1 MELRYYYRILA
12 RYRWTV
18 LISVLLCTG
27 LMGALVLVKGPLYE
41 ASAVIREQ
49 SMSMGSSQ
57 VFNVQDHQGQTGQ
70 TRERIA
76 NLASVATGPEVMAR
90 TRKRLRLANTDPTW
104 EVTAE
109 PVGWS
114 ELLKVSVRS
123 PKENKLPAA
132 ANTLVTELGSY
143 WRELNVAEIRGR
155 REFVEKGLTQAKA
168 DYRRAQSE
176 LVRFKQKAGIATVD
190 TETKSQLEQLAKVK
204 ADLTT
209 AAVDVAQ
216 LRAKDSAWNSQLSG
230 LLHTRAVE
238 ETLAADPMVARWRQQ
253 LADDEANLASLRLK
267 YTDQHLAVR
276 EAARKVEQTKEE
288 LQKQTSTAMGKLTGR
303 LSGVPS
309 TMSDNYIAVQ
319 TEYAAA
325 RARQQALSQVAG
337 SAEKQFSGL
346 VERESTLASLLLAR
360 DSSMNAYSQFQ
371 SKLAQ
376 MVAQEREI
384 EGSSPIQIVEGAS
397 GSISVSR
404 TPQKLLLSLALGLM
418 LGMGLAVLLHYLD
431 NTIQDIDDARRLE
444 LPVQAVIPISACPL
458 GVLGGG
464 SPTDGAI
471 EPYEHLRANLFHGN
485 RFVGGSALGGSA
497 LMVTAAAPGAGKSTV
512 SANLA
517 MTLARD
523 GHRVLLVDAD
533 LRRPRQHLNFGV
545 PNKPGLTEVLQGTVA
560 LSKAV
565 RSTAVKNLT
574 VLPAGST
581 PESPSGMLSSPPV
594 RDAIA
599 AMRGMAE
606 IVVFDT
612 APGGAFADAAFLAT
626 HVRNVL
632 LVVAPGESQRE
643 VERSFAEQLTN
654 MGANV
659 AGVVINKTRGE
670 HMQGYYAYSY
680 YGGRRAATGA
690 EMAAAAVTSPPQVFS
705 VGLEEDDSPDSAE
718 SS

>member
-12 RYRWTV
+12 RYRWMV
-18 LISVLLCTG
+18 LVTVLLCTG
-27 LMGALVLVKGPLYE
+27 LMGGLVLVKGPLYE

-49 SMSMGSSQ
+49 PMGMGSSQ
-57 VFNVQDHQGQTGQ
+57 VFNVQDHQGQ

-76 NLASVATGPEVMAR
+76 NLASVATGPEVMQR
-90 TRKRLRLANTDPTW
+90 TRKSLRLSATSPAW

-123 PKENKLPAA
+123 PKGDRLPVA

-143 WRELNVAEIRGR
+143 WRDLNVAEIRGR
-155 REFVEKGLTQAKA
+155 REFVEKGLAQAKA

-176 LVRFKQKAGIATVD
+176 LDRFKQQAGIATVD

-216 LRAKDSAWNSQLSG
+216 LRAKGSAWNTQLAG
-230 LLHTRAVE
+230 QLHARAVE
-238 ETLAADPMVARWRQQ
+238 ETLTADPMVARLRQQ
-253 LADDEANLASLRLK
+253 LADDETNLASLRLK
-267 YTDQHLAVR
+267 YTDRHLAVR
-276 EAARKVEQTKEE
+276 EAGRKVEQTKAD
-288 LQKQTSTAMGKLTGR
+288 LQKQTKSAMGKLTGR
-303 LSGVPS
+303 LSAVPS
-309 TMSDNYIAVQ
+309 TMRDNYVAMQ

-346 VERESTLASLLLAR
+346 VKRESTLASLLLAR
-360 DSSMNAYSQFQ
+360 DTAMNAYSQFQ
-371 SKLAQ
+371 SKLTQMAAQ
-376 MVAQEREI
+376 QREI
-384 EGSSPIQIVEGAS
+384 EGSSPIQIVQGATS
-397 GSISVSR
+397 SISVSR

-418 LGMGLAVLLHYLD
+418 LGIGLAVLLHYLD

-444 LPVQAVIPISACPL
+444 LPVQAVIPISARPL
-458 GVLGGG
+458 GVLGVGN
-464 SPTDGAI
+464 PTDGAI

-485 RFVGGSALGGSA
+485 RFIGGSAI
-497 LMVTAAAPGAGKSTV
+497 MVTAAAPGAGKSTV

-545 PNKPGLTEVLQGTVA
+545 PNKPGLSEVLQGTVT

-565 RSTAVKNLT
+565 RPTAVKNLT

-581 PESPSGMLSSPPV
+581 PESPSGLLSSPPV
-594 RDAIA
+594 RDVIA
-599 AMRGMAE
+599 AMRGIAE
-606 IVVFDT
+606 IVIFDT

-659 AGVVINKTRGE
+659 AGIVINKTRGE
-670 HMQGYYAYSY
+670 HMQGYYACSY
-680 YGGRRAATGA
+680 YSGRRASTGA
-690 EMAAAAVTSPPQVFS
+690 EMPVAAVVSPPQVLS
-705 VGLEEDDSPDSAE
+705 VGLEDDDSPDSAE

>member
-1 MELRYYYRILA
+1 MELRYYYRILT
-12 RYRWTV
+12 RYRWMV
-18 LISVLLCTG
+18 LITVLLCTG
-27 LMGALVLVKGPLYE
+27 LMGALVVFKGPLYE

-49 SMSMGSSQ
+49 PMSMGSSQ
-57 VFNVQDHQGQTGQ
+57 VFNVQDHQGQ

-76 NLASVATGPEVMAR
+76 NLASVATGPEVMGR
-90 TRKRLRLANTDPTW
+90 TRKRLQLAATVPAW

-123 PKENKLPAA
+123 PKQDKLPAA
-132 ANTLVTELGSY
+132 ANALVVELGSY

-155 REFVEKGLTQAKA
+155 REFVEKGLAQAKG

-176 LVRFKQKAGIATVD
+176 LDQFKQHAGIATVD

-216 LRAKDSAWNSQLSG
+216 LRAKNSAWNTQLAG
-230 LLHTRAVE
+230 QLHTRAVE
-238 ETLAADPMVARWRQQ
+238 ETLAANPMVARLRQQ
-253 LADDEANLASLRLK
+253 LADDEANLATLRLK
-267 YTDQHLAVR
+267 YTDQHLSVR
-276 EAARKVEQTKEE
+276 DATRKVEQTKEE
-288 LQKQTSTAMGKLTGR
+288 LQKQTSSAMGKLTGR
-303 LSGVPS
+303 LSAVPS
-309 TMSDNYIAVQ
+309 TMRDNYVAVQ

-346 VERESTLASLLLAR
+346 VKRESTLASLLLAR

-376 MVAQEREI
+376 MAAQEREI

-418 LGMGLAVLLHYLD
+418 LGIGMAVMLHYLD

-444 LPVQAVIPISACPL
+444 LPIQAVIPISARPL

-485 RFVGGSALGGSA
+485 RFIGGSAI
-497 LMVTAAAPGAGKSTV
+497 MVTAAAPGAGKSTV

-545 PNKPGLTEVLQGTVA
+545 PNKPGFTEVLQGTVA

-565 RSTAVKNLT
+565 RPTAVRNLT
-574 VLPAGST
+574 LLPAGST
-581 PESPSGMLSSPPV
+581 PESPAGLLSSPSV
-594 RDAIA
+594 RDVIA
-599 AMRGMAE
+599 AMRGIAE

-643 VERSFAEQLTN
+643 VERNFSEQLTN

-680 YGGRRAATGA
+680 YSGRRASAGT
-690 EMAAAAVTSPPQVFS
+690 EMATAAVVSPPQVLS
-705 VGLEEDDSPDSAE
+705 AGLEEDDSPDSAE